1 MLVHRPYYSYYFNI
15 IEDVYEWYMDLNML
29 LQLKLSS
36 FRIREILQ
44 NLSVH
49 IPRNPL
55 LEERNADQLHINGWE
70 VSKNNVRKSAT
81 WSREL
86 VNKVNMIIL

>member
-1 MLVHRPYYSYYFNI
+1 
-15 IEDVYEWYMDLNML
+15 ML

-36 FRIREILQ
+36 FRIRKILQ

-81 WSREL
+81 
-86 VNKVNMIIL
+86 

>member
-36 FRIREILQ
+36 FRIRKILQ